1 MFILGD
7 IFFKAELPFKHLFAL
22 FLNFYVQSTLN
33 CMTSSGHAHRH
44 RAHSYIYN
52 INLPWINGVG
62 VVGQLGRFRH

>member
-7 IFFKAELPFKHLFAL
+7 IFFKAELPFKHLFTL

-52 INLPWINGVG
+52 INLP
-62 VVGQLGRFRH
+62 